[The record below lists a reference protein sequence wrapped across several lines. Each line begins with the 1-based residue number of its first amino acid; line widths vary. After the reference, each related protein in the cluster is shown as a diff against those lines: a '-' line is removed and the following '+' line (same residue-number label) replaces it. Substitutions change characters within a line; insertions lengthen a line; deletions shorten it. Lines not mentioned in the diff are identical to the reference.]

1 MVVLLREQG
10 PPSRFQRLTL
20 ESALFVDLNYLASYD
35 DRARTAHRLG
45 LLVKAKGLTQKSV
58 ADTMGVSEQTLS
70 RYLQGK
76 SVMGADTLEQL
87 MSALGINLGKVVDA
101 EVAKVMKAQERKQ
114 PRRRSLISELQ
125 EEQLAKVVDWYSR
138 TSRK

>member
-1 MVVLLREQG
+1 MNLCAKWGQML
-10 PPSRFQRLTL
+10 S
-20 ESALFVDLNYLASYD
+20 
-35 DRARTAHRLG
+35 HRLG

-70 RYLQGK
+70 RYLQGR

-101 EVAKVMKAQERKQ
+101 EVAKVMKAKERKQ